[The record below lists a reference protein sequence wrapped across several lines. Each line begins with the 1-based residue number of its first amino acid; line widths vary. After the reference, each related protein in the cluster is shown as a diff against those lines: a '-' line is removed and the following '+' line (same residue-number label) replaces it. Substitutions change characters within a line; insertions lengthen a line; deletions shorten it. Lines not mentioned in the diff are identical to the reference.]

1 MLGIGNGWSKPL
13 RQIIF
18 SGMVA
23 VLLVANAAPADNK
36 QIESSSKTVTLI
48 AGGDVVWTPR
58 VAKPSYYFGVED
70 KKSRYSK
77 DGWRSIPYVA
87 VPGRLA
93 FLEQRFGRSFESE
106 RTHFRTAIEYDLSF
120 PNEAARLNH
129 PFQKIGKVF
138 KQADIAFVNLE
149 APLSDGGRLSGAF
162 RMPTAFANT
171 LAATGIDIV
180 STANNHAFDAEGKG
194 IADTI
199 NALKKAGIAPVGTGK
214 NLSEASAATIREIKG
229 QKLAFLA
236 FTYGVNPTIT
246 PLGFATRDRSGAAPM
261 DPYLIKTQI
270 AKIRDQVDFVIVSL
284 HWGLENKTAIHPEA
298 RKFARAIIESGA
310 DIILGHHPH
319 VPKGIELYKEGLI
332 IYSMGNLVFGHNH
345 EKWEDNFLVRL
356 DFRDRKKFSAQI
368 IPVAGTGVDITQ
380 PYILNGERANA
391 ALRTIKQRSAPLGTD
406 IQIENGVGRVVFPQ

>member
-1 MLGIGNGWSKPL
+1 M
-13 RQIIF
+13 F
-18 SGMVA
+18 AGMVA
-23 VLLVANAAPADNK
+23 MLLTANAAPAGNK
-36 QIESSSKTVTLI
+36 QIGSSSKTVTLI
-48 AGGDVVWTPR
+48 AGGDIVWTQR

-70 KKSRYSK
+70 KKSRKSN

-87 VPGRLA
+87 VPERLE
-93 FLEQRFGRSFESE
+93 FLRKRFKRNFESK
-106 RTHFRTAIEYDLSF
+106 RTHFRRAIEYDLSF
-120 PNEAARLNH
+120 ANEAARLNH
-129 PFQKIGKVF
+129 PFQKIGHVF

-149 APLSDGGRLSGAF
+149 TPLSDSGRLSGAF

-194 IADTI
+194 ITDTI

-214 NLSEASAATIREIKG
+214 NLSEASQATIREVKG

-246 PLGFATRDRSGAAPM
+246 PLGFATRDRSGTAPM
-261 DPYLIKTQI
+261 DPYLIKAQI

-298 RKFARAIIESGA
+298 RKFAHAIIDSGA

-319 VPKGIELYKEGLI
+319 VPKGVELYKDGLI
-332 IYSMGNLVFGHNH
+332 VYSMGNLIFGHNH
-345 EKWEDNFLVRL
+345 KIWEDNFLVRL
-356 DFRDRKKFSAQI
+356 AFEDRKKFSAQI
-368 IPVAGTGVDITQ
+368 IPVAGTGIDITQ
-380 PYILNGERANA
+380 PYVLHGRRADSV
-391 ALRTIKQRSAPLGTD
+391 LHIIKQRSALLGTD
-406 IQIENGVGRVVFPQ
+406 IQIENGAGSVIFQN